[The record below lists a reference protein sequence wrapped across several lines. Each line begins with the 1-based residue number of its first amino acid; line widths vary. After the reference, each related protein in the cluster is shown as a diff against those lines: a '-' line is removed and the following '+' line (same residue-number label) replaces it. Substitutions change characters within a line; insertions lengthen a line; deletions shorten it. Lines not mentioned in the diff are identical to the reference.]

1 MFEAKILTMDMNGRS
16 YKIEFDRDAVKAV
29 DMSGSLREGAGTI
42 ELTAAVLHAG
52 LKKHNEISRKR
63 VMELI
68 DTALDEG
75 YGLDAFSD
83 VLEEFTRCYKAL
95 FTPSGSGKKMKKLIS
110 FETPETA
117 AKGQ

>member
-1 MFEAKILTMDMNGRS
+1 MFDTKIMNMELNGRS
-16 YKIEFDRDAVKAV
+16 YKIEFDRDAVKSV
-29 DMSGSLREGAGTI
+29 DSSGALREGAGTI

-52 LKKHNEISRKR
+52 LKKHNEVSRKR

-68 DTALDEG
+68 DAALDEG
-75 YGLDAFSD
+75 YGLDAFGD

-95 FTPSGSGKKMKKLIS
+95 FTPSGSGKRQKKLIS
-110 FETPETA
+110 FETPESA